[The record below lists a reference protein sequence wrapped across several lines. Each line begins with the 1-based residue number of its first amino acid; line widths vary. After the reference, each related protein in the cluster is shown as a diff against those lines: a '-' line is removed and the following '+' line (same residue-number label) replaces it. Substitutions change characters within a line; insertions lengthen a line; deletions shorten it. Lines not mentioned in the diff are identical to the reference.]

1 MEEFTVLI
9 LCAGE
14 SARWG
19 APKQLLDIAGES
31 ILERLIRQA
40 KFRSSRHYK
49 HHERDIRV
57 VTHEPQIAQVAKD
70 LDVDTF
76 YPERRGCTCETLLS
90 CRDLWGD
97 TTMILL
103 GDVIF
108 SWYAMT
114 LIFEH
119 EAEIAIFGNELEI
132 YAMLFGRSVHDK
144 IEQMLKEQIADE
156 CDAATGKLRHLYWRY
171 CNPPPINP
179 EFPPKY
185 DAEKDVLVW
194 LRDWTTDMDYLV
206 EYENF
211 KAEVIKTDVLN
222 DTIGRTA

>member
-19 APKQLLDIAGES
+19 APKQLLDIDGES
-31 ILERLIRQA
+31 ILERQIRQA

-49 HHERDIRV
+49 HHECDIRV

-114 LIFEH
+114 LIFEY
-119 EAEIAIFGNELEI
+119 EAEMAIFGNESEI
-132 YAMLFGRSVHDK
+132 YAMLFGRSVHDRV
-144 IEQMLKEQIADE
+144 EQILKEQIAHE
-156 CDAATGKLRHLYWRY
+156 CDAATGKLRQLYERY
-171 CNPPPINP
+171 CDPPRNDPNHPP
-179 EFPPKY
+179 EY

-194 LRDWTTDMDYLV
+194 LRDWTTDMDYLI

-211 KAEVIKTDVLN
+211 KTEVIEPRRLN
-222 DTIGRTA
+222 DTLERTA